1 MHLVLFDMD
10 HTLIPADSGTLW
22 AQFLYDQGLLS
33 DEQMATREK
42 FLQQYNDGTL
52 KVEDAYSFDIGVL
65 ASLGDDVS
73 KLLDVYFQ
81 ERVLPI
87 ISQVARD
94 AVQYHLDAGHYVV
107 MITATLEEMAAPVAA
122 YFGMNHLIGGKAKR
136 DENGDYT
143 GELEDL
149 GPCMGRGKLVH
160 LEHWL
165 TVSDNNPTEYTF
177 YSDSHNDIPLLEQVD
192 TPIAVD
198 PDDKLRAM
206 ATENGWQIISFK

>member
-22 AQFLYDQGLLS
+22 AQFLYEQGRLS

-42 FLQQYNDGTL
+42 FLHQYNAGTL

-65 ASLGDDVS
+65 SSLGEDAPE
-73 KLLDVYFQ
+73 LLTEYFQ
-81 ERVLPI
+81 HRVLPI
-87 ISQVARD
+87 ISQAARD
-94 AVQYHLDAGHYVV
+94 KVQFHLDAGHYVV
-107 MITATLEEMAAPVAA
+107 MITATLEEMARPVAEF
-122 YFGMNHLIGGKAKR
+122 FGMHHLIGGKAKR
-136 DENGDYT
+136 DASGNYT

-160 LEHWL
+160 LEDWL
-165 TVSDNNPTEYTF
+165 TTSGNNPSEYTF
-177 YSDSHNDIPLLEQVD
+177 YSDSHNDLPLLEQVD

-198 PDDKLRAM
+198 PDDSLRAI
-206 ATENGWQIISFK
+206 AVENNWQIISFY

>member
-149 GPCMGRGKLVH
+149 GPCMGRGKLVY